1 MLLRKKNKSAAV
13 PNSDWQEK
21 IEDLQSRKSVALE
34 MGGHEKIERQHAQ
47 NKLTARERMALLFDD
62 QVFTEYGQLAMSP
75 NERLKKEGK
84 KTPAD
89 GVIIGYGKIN
99 DRAAFAIAEDF
110 TVLGGSVGQ
119 IHWIKNLRAVQMARK
134 AKVPIVWMM
143 DGAGARSEEAI
154 NTGLPAVNH
163 FLEIAKYSGIA
174 PQVAIAMGPCSGDSS
189 LQASLIEFIIMV
201 RGNGQLFAG
210 GPPVVYTAIGEIVSK
225 EDLGGSRIHCR
236 VSGLGDNEAD
246 SDETAISMAKE
257 YLAYLPLNAYEYPP
271 YKDTGDKA
279 DRMEEELLTIVPVK
293 RNTPYDMK
301 RIIRCIA
308 DNGNF
313 FEIKPDFAPNII
325 TTLARMG
332 GNTVGIIANQPM
344 VMAGAMD
351 YKAAAKYRHFVD
363 MCSAYHVPIVFL
375 TDVPGVM
382 TGSQAEAEGTLRS
395 GLACAYS
402 LAFADVP
409 IITVVIK
416 KAFGYGGSA
425 MGGAGAGQ
433 AGVFA
438 WPTADFGSIPSA
450 GGILAA
456 YKKEIENAA
465 DPDAKRKELEKQFA
479 ETGGPYSAAANFN
492 VDEVIDPRQTRPRI
506 IRALELL
513 LNSRSVAPGPT
524 FRHGIMP

>member
-1 MLLRKKNKSAAV
+1 
-13 PNSDWQEK
+13 
-21 IEDLQSRKSVALE
+21 
-34 MGGHEKIERQHAQ
+34 
-47 NKLTARERMALLFDD
+47 
-62 QVFTEYGQLAMSP
+62 
-75 NERLKKEGK
+75 
-84 KTPAD
+84 
-89 GVIIGYGKIN
+89 
-99 DRAAFAIAEDF
+99 
-110 TVLGGSVGQ
+110 
-119 IHWIKNLRAVQMARK
+119 
-134 AKVPIVWMM
+134 
-143 DGAGARSEEAI
+143 
-154 NTGLPAVNH
+154 
-163 FLEIAKYSGIA
+163 
-174 PQVAIAMGPCSGDSS
+174 
-189 LQASLIEFIIMV
+189 
-201 RGNGQLFAG
+201 
-210 GPPVVYTAIGEIVSK
+210 
-225 EDLGGSRIHCR
+225 
-236 VSGLGDNEAD
+236 
-246 SDETAISMAKE
+246 MAKE

-271 YKDTGDKA
+271 YRDTGDKA
-279 DRMEEELLTIVPVK
+279 DRMQEELLTIVPVK

-301 RIIRCIA
+301 LIIRCIV

-332 GNTVGIIANQPM
+332 GHTVGIIANQPM
-344 VMAGAMD
+344 VMAGAID

-363 MCSAYHVPIVFL
+363 LCSAYHVPLIFL

-456 YKKEIENAA
+456 YKKEIENAP
-465 DPDAKRKELEKQFA
+465 DPDAKRKELERQFA